1 MKIFHLADLHF
12 GKSIYGLSMLED
24 QKYWVDQFI
33 QICEKESPDVIV
45 IAGDVYDR
53 AAPSGD
59 AVELLDDM
67 LTQLAEMNISVLLI
81 AGNHDS
87 GQRLSFGHSLLAKQR
102 IHISGI
108 AKKELDHVT
117 LQDDFGPVT
126 FWLLPY
132 TYPDQVIQILK
143 DEDIH
148 TYDQAIRRLLEE
160 QDIDTT
166 QRNVIVS
173 HQNVTANGMEAE
185 RGGSETMVGGVGQVD
200 YTAYDSFEYA
210 ALGHIHR
217 AYPVGRK
224 EVRFAGT
231 PLCYHMNE
239 TLQEEKGYTEVIL
252 HDKEEEVEIHQIGI
266 QPLHKMRYLKDTKE
280 GIYRLLKDDKGRN
293 EYIGITITDE
303 RITPE
308 INNYLKQL
316 LASRGSILMELM
328 STFTTFSGEATS
340 ADKEA
345 VETKALEDLFADL
358 YADQKGG
365 TPPEDDEYA
374 LMQYAGELVRNMDA
388 HEPLEAKDI
397 SKLLE
402 RALKIGGNAQ

>member
-1 MKIFHLADLHF
+1 MKFYHLSDLHF
-12 GKSIYGLSMLED
+12 GKSIYGLSMLDD
-24 QKYWVDQFI
+24 QRYWVEQFVNV
-33 QICEKESPDVIV
+33 CKENLPDAIV

-59 AVELLDDM
+59 AVELLDGM
-67 LTQLAEMNISVLLI
+67 LTQLAEMDIPVMLI

-87 GQRLSFGHSLLAKQR
+87 GQRLSFGHSILAKQN
-102 IHISGI
+102 IHIAGTV
-108 AKKELDHVT
+108 KKELEHVT
-117 LQDDFGPVT
+117 LEDEYGPVT

-132 TYPDQVIQILK
+132 TYPDQVIQILG

-148 TYDQAIRRLLEE
+148 TYDQAVRRLLEE
-160 QDIDTT
+160 QPIDLT

-173 HQNVTANGMEAE
+173 HQNVTANGIETE

-200 YTAYDSFEYA
+200 YTAYDAFEYA

-239 TLQEEKGYTEVIL
+239 TTQADKGYTEVVL
-252 HDKEEEVEIHQIGI
+252 HAKGTETEIRQAGI
-266 QPLHKMRYLKDTKE
+266 KPLHTMRYLKDTRDA
-280 GIYRLLKDDKGRN
+280 IYALLNADAGRD

-316 LASRGSILMELM
+316 LSARGSILMELL
-328 STFTTFSGEATS
+328 STYSAFSGEAVS
-340 ADKEA
+340 AEKEA
-345 VETKALEDLFADL
+345 VETKALEELFADL
-358 YADQKGG
+358 YAEQRGG
-365 TPPEDDEYA
+365 IPPEDDEYA
-374 LMQYAGELVRNMDA
+374 LMQYAGELVRNVDT
-388 HEPLEAKDI
+388 HEPLDPKMVT
-397 SKLLE
+397 KMVE
-402 RALKIGGNAQ
+402 RALKIGGNTK

>member
-1 MKIFHLADLHF
+1 MLIYHLSDLHF
-12 GKSIYGLSMLED
+12 GKSIYGLSMLDD
-24 QKYWVDQFI
+24 QRYWVEQFI
-33 QICEKESPDVIV
+33 KICKEDTPKAIV

-59 AVELLDDM
+59 AVELLDYM
-67 LTQLAEMNISVLLI
+67 LTKLAEMDIPVMLI

-87 GQRLSFGHSLLAKQR
+87 GQRLSFGHSLLAKQN
-102 IHISGI
+102 IHISGT
-108 AKKELDHVT
+108 AEKKLDHVT
-117 LQDDFGPVT
+117 LEDEYGPVT

-132 TYPDQVIQILK
+132 TYPDQVIQILG

-148 TYDQAIRRLLEE
+148 TYDQAVRRLLEE
-160 QDIDTT
+160 QDIDTK

-173 HQNVTANGMEAE
+173 HQNVTANGIETE

-200 YTAYDSFEYA
+200 YTVYDDFEYV

-239 TLQEEKGYTEVIL
+239 TMQEDKGYTEVIL
-252 HDKEEEVEIHQIGI
+252 HAKGEEVEIQQKEIK
-266 QPLHKMRYLKDTKE
+266 PLHKMRYLKDTKDA
-280 GIYRLLKDDKGRN
+280 IYTLLKDDIGRN

-308 INNYLKQL
+308 INNYLKGL
-316 LASRGSILMELM
+316 LSSRGSILMELL
-328 STFTTFSGEATS
+328 STYTSFSGEAAS
-340 ADKEA
+340 AEKEA
-345 VETKALEDLFADL
+345 VETKSLEDLFADL
-358 YADQKGG
+358 YADQRGG

-374 LMQYAGELVRNMDA
+374 LMQYAGEVVRSMDT
-388 HEPLEAKDI
+388 HEPLNPKSITKMVEK
-397 SKLLE
+397 
-402 RALKIGGNAQ
+402 ALKIGGNTK

>member
-1 MKIFHLADLHF
+1 MKFYHLSDLHF
-12 GKSIYGLSMLED
+12 GKSIYGLSMLDD
-24 QKYWVDQFI
+24 QRYWVEEFI
-33 QICEKESPDVIV
+33 KVCREDPPQAIV

-67 LTQLAEMNISVLLI
+67 LTKLAEMNIPVMLI

-87 GQRLSFGHSLLAKQR
+87 GQRLSFGSSLLAKQN
-102 IHISGI
+102 IHIAGT
-108 AKKELDHVT
+108 AEKELDHVT
-117 LQDDFGPVT
+117 LEDEYGPVT

-132 TYPDQVIQILK
+132 TYPDQIIQILG

-148 TYDQAIRRLLEE
+148 TYDQAIRRLLAE
-160 QDIDTT
+160 QNIDTDR
-166 QRNVIVS
+166 RNVIVS
-173 HQNVTANGMEAE
+173 HQNVTANGIETE
-185 RGGSETMVGGVGQVD
+185 RGGSETMVGGTGQVD
-200 YTAYDSFEYA
+200 YTAYDAFEYA

-239 TLQEEKGYTEVIL
+239 TKQENKGYTEVIL
-252 HDKEEEVEIHQIGI
+252 HAKGEEAEIRQKGI
-266 QPLHKMRYLKDTKE
+266 RPLHQMRYLKDTRE
-280 GIYRLLKDDKGRN
+280 HIYAMLKDDAGRN

-308 INNYLKQL
+308 INHYLKEL
-316 LASRGSILMELM
+316 LASRGSILMELL
-328 STFTTFSGEATS
+328 STYSAFSGEAAS
-340 ADKEA
+340 AEKEA

-358 YADQKGG
+358 YADQSGG

-374 LMQYAGELVRNMDA
+374 LMQYAGELVRSMDT
-388 HEPLEAKDI
+388 HEPLDVKAVSRMVEKA
-397 SKLLE
+397 
-402 RALKIGGNAQ
+402 RKIGGNTK

>member
-1 MKIFHLADLHF
+1 MKFYHLSDLHF
-12 GKSIYGLSMLED
+12 GKSIYGLSMLDD
-24 QKYWVDQFI
+24 QRYWVEEFI
-33 QICEKESPDVIV
+33 KVCKEDRPKAIV

-59 AVELLDDM
+59 AVELLDYM
-67 LTQLAEMNISVLLI
+67 LTQLAEMDIPVMLI

-87 GQRLSFGHSLLAKQR
+87 GQRLSFGHSLLAKQN
-102 IHISGI
+102 IHIAGT

-117 LQDDFGPVT
+117 LEDEYGPVT

-148 TYDQAIRRLLEE
+148 TYDQAVRRLLEE
-160 QDIDTT
+160 QNIDTSE
-166 QRNVIVS
+166 RNVIVS
-173 HQNVTANGMEAE
+173 HQNVTANGIETE

-200 YTAYDSFEYA
+200 YSVYDAFEYA

-252 HDKEEEVEIHQIGI
+252 RAKGEEAEIRQVGI
-266 QPLHKMRYLKDTKE
+266 KPLHKMRYLKDTKDVV
-280 GIYRLLKDDKGRN
+280 YTLLKEDSGRS
-293 EYIGITITDE
+293 EYVGITITDE

-316 LASRGSILMELM
+316 LSARGSILMELL
-328 STFTTFSGEATS
+328 STHTAFSGETAS
-340 ADKEA
+340 AEKEA

-358 YADQKGG
+358 YADQSGG

-374 LMQYAGELVRNMDA
+374 LMQYAGELVRNMDT
-388 HEPLEAKDI
+388 HEPLDPKMITKMTAK
-397 SKLLE
+397 
-402 RALKIGGNAQ
+402 ALKIGGNAK